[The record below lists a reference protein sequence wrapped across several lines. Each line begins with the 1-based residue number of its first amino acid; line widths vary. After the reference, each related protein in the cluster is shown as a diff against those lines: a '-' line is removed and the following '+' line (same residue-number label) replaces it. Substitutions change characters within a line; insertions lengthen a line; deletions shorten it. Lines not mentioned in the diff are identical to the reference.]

1 MGICFVQFEAWRQA
15 APHVVDDRPL
25 KTVLAGVRH
34 RGDLRTRR
42 FGLLTAS
49 AMT

>member
-1 MGICFVQFEAWRQA
+1 MREPASLHRRKGL
-15 APHVVDDRPL
+15 DDRAL
-25 KTVLAGVRH
+25 KKVQVVAAFAGVRH

-42 FGLLTAS
+42 RFGLLTAS